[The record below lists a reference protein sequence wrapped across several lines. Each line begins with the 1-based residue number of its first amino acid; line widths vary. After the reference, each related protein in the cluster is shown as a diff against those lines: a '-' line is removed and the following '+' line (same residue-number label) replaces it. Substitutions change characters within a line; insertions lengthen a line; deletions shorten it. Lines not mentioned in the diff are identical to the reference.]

1 MSVLYSNGDN
11 TGAKDTGMSD
21 ARLAQI
27 LVAVTAIESAVR
39 VELAATDAEERD
51 AALVAVRQAIA
62 LRKPLERW
70 IAARAIRAAQ

>member
-1 MSVLYSNGDN
+1 ML
-11 TGAKDTGMSD
+11 SD
-21 ARLAQI
+21 ARLAQM

-39 VELAATDAEERD
+39 VELAATEAAERD

-70 IAARAIRAAQ
+70 IASRAIRAAQ